1 MTWLRSRLFG
11 KSDSGQGTIEY
22 VGVAVLIAVLI
33 AALAVAPVAPKL
45 GAAIKDTVC
54 KVAQPVLGGSC
65 ETREAERSPEDYMPT
80 CTVATDGR
88 KTGSTL
94 GVWIFE
100 VGQDVS
106 MKVEE
111 NSDGTAKVTLVTS
124 GKGGVSLDIAKGK
137 VGDTVDL
144 SAGANAMIKGSIGD
158 VFKFDNVDDAL
169 AFAKQNSERNEH
181 WSNYVPIPGLGP
193 ALNPHKK
200 PENPDATYFE
210 VDLSESVSGSAKVK
224 LPGGSK
230 KEDGKSEGADGS
242 GGSSKGSDGNS
253 KDSDSNSKGSD
264 DSGSNPN
271 NSDGDSKKE
280 TKIDPF
286 KTFKNIVPGGD
297 LSVDRNVTGKVMI
310 DRGKDKG
317 STEDDT
323 YAYTYSVGGSGQA
336 GLQGFGLSGGGNA
349 KAQTAFT
356 VKQDSQGNIIG
367 FTINQE
373 FAGGGGMGDDED
385 DNKSIMYTADL
396 DLSDPAARKVV
407 EDYLKNPGGVP
418 DLRSIYDGDLNA
430 STPEQKAMA
439 DLLQSPALSLSEN
452 HIETENS
459 DDSLDFGGKVA
470 SIGLGY
476 GIVDETSS
484 SRVTDSYAWVP
495 DDSGG
500 RKRVKNTN
508 CIK

>member
-1 MTWLRSRLFG
+1 MTWLRSHLFR
-11 KSDSGQGTIEY
+11 KPESGQGTIEY
-22 VGVAVLIAVLI
+22 VGVAVLISVLI
-33 AALAVAPVAPKL
+33 ASLAVAPVAPKL
-45 GAAIKDTVC
+45 GTAIKDTIC
-54 KVAQPVLGGSC
+54 KVAQPVLGGTC
-65 ETREAERSPEDYMPT
+65 EGQEPERSPEDYMPT

-94 GVWIFE
+94 DVWIIK

-124 GKGGVSLDIAKGK
+124 GKGGVSLDVAKGK
-137 VGDTVDL
+137 AGDIVDL
-144 SAGANAMIKGSIGD
+144 SAGANEVIKGSVGD

-210 VDLSESVSGSAKVK
+210 VDLSAGANGSAKVK
-224 LPGGSK
+224 PPGGSK
-230 KEDGKSEGADGS
+230 KEDGKPEGSDGP
-242 GGSSKGSDGNS
+242 GGNAKGSDGNT
-253 KDSDSNSKGSD
+253 KGSE
-264 DSGSNPN
+264 DSGSKPN
-271 NSDGDSKKE
+271 NAGGDSKE
-280 TKIDPF
+280 TKIDPY
-286 KTFKNIVPGGD
+286 KTFKNIVPGGS

-310 DRGKDKG
+310 DRGKDKN
-317 STEDDT
+317 SSKDDT
-323 YAYTYSVGGSGQA
+323 YSYTYSVGGSGQA

-373 FAGGGGMGDDED
+373 FTGGGGMGDAKD

-396 DLSDPAARKVV
+396 DLSDPASRKVV
-407 EDYLKNPGGVP
+407 EEYLQNPGGVP
-418 DLRSIYDGDLNA
+418 DLRSIHDGNLNA

-459 DDSLDFGGKVA
+459 NDNLDFGGKVA

-476 GIVDETSS
+476 GMVDETSS

-495 DDSGG
+495 DQSGG